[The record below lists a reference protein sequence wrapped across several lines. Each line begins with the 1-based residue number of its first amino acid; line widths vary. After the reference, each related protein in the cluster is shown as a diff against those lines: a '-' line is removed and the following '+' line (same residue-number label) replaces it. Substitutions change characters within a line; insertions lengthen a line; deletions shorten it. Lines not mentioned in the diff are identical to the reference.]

1 LDVGELRRALPSG
14 PDRARILNNLSIS
27 LYSRFRCSADIRDVD
42 AAILHARAMLRLIP
56 LRSPDRAPAE
66 GNLATFL
73 VGRRADGD
81 LGEAAVIARRALVA
95 TPPGRHGYAESL
107 AQVAEVEF
115 ELFKDDNDAARLDA
129 AIEMYAELVTERPLS
144 VPGTV
149 PFHLNYA
156 IARLTRFG
164 RDWSRREDLD
174 AALSSLTELADSDLA
189 EAPPGARNAILA
201 HLIQALSVRH
211 QIDGDAGD
219 LARVADLRTKLEASD
234 DPALGTRGRAL
245 LYDNAA
251 TASLTAFLRTG
262 DLSLLDRAIREQ
274 QEALSAVPEG
284 HPDRPALL
292 GNLGLCRLLRHREK
306 RGHGEADEDL
316 SAGMALAREAVQT
329 SAGGVAETAS
339 AGILGTVLLAE
350 SVKEPGKLDPDQ
362 VDLAIELLTR
372 ARDGLRPDDPQ
383 RAAAEAKL
391 SQGLALRSLAS
402 GDLAGLRAAI
412 AGFAGACALMP
423 AGSPYAPGMRGGLAD
438 LLLALAAATG
448 APDDIERAVSAAR
461 AAVEAGSERHPA
473 GAFDTALQWGTALWR
488 LGRLDLAGEGY
499 AIALRILHDLTR
511 TQLTM
516 PDKQA
521 GLTRVKDITARAA
534 VALAYAGRPA
544 EAALAV
550 ETGRAVTLSEAVGIE
565 QARVLDVAAREHP
578 ELVAAYQ
585 RAATEVTRLQRD
597 PANELAMGML
607 APGAP
612 ALDHQA
618 ALRAARL
625 TLDSAVTALEQA
637 LDVELLRPPT
647 WESLSAAV
655 ETADVPVVYLAA
667 SDAGGTAVVVEPN
680 GLVRSVPLPS
690 LTEDRVAGMTR
701 LWRRAVDDGA
711 ADVDATAAD
720 QVAAL
725 MWSEVMAPVTA
736 ALAGQPRAAL
746 VAGGGLGVLPL
757 HAAGW
762 QDPDGTWHYATDVVS
777 LGYAPNARVLA
788 VCAQR
793 AGRVASRP
801 VLLVA
806 EPETSPHF
814 PPLPAAIGECEEI
827 RCRFAESDVLARR
840 YQADA
845 TLAEVRAELP
855 RAALMHFACHA
866 EIDRSEILDS
876 AIILAGDERLTIR
889 ELLRAQLPAAR
900 LAVLSACSSA
910 RIGDDLQDEVVSFP
924 SALAQA
930 GVAGVLGSLW
940 KVRDTAAAVLA
951 VRFYELWLSGELAA
965 PAALAGAQRWLRE
978 ATNGEIAACYP
989 RIDMDR
995 PDDPELDR
1003 WWQGQRDFASPALW
1017 APFIFMG
1024 A

>member
-1 LDVGELRRALPSG
+1 LRQALPSG
-14 PDRARILNNLSIS
+14 PERARILNNLSIS

-42 AAILHARAMLRLIP
+42 AAIVHARAMLRLLP

-73 VGRRADGD
+73 AGRRADGD
-81 LGEAAVIARRALVA
+81 LQEAATIARRALA
-95 TPPGRHGYAESL
+95 TTPPGRPGYAESL

-115 ELFKDDNDAARLDA
+115 ELFKDDNDAARLGA
-129 AIEMYAELVTERPLS
+129 AIEMYAEVVTERPLS

-156 IARLTRFG
+156 AARLTRFG
-164 RDWSRREDLD
+164 TDWSRREDLD
-174 AALSSLTELADSDLA
+174 AATSTLTELADSDLA
-189 EAPPGARNAILA
+189 SAPPGARNVILA

-211 QIDGDAGD
+211 QIDGDGGD
-219 LARVADLRTKLEASD
+219 LARVAGLRAELEASN
-234 DPALGTRGRAL
+234 DPALGARGRAL

-292 GNLGLCRLLRHREK
+292 ANLGLCRLLRHREK
-306 RGHGEADEDL
+306 RGYGEADEDL
-316 SAGMALAREAVQT
+316 SAGKALAREAVQT
-329 SAGGVAETAS
+329 SAGGVAEAAS

-350 SVKEPGKLDPDQ
+350 SVKEPGNLDPGQ

-391 SQGLALRSLAS
+391 SQGLGLRSLAS

-412 AGFAGACALMP
+412 AGFTGARALMP
-423 AGSPYAPGMRGGLAD
+423 SGSPLEPGMQGGLAD

-448 APDDIERAVSAAR
+448 DPADIEHAVSAAR
-461 AAVEAGSERHPA
+461 AAVEAASERHPA
-473 GAFDTALQWGTALWR
+473 SAFETALQWGTALWR

-499 AIALRILHDLTR
+499 AVALRILHDLTR

-521 GLTRVKDITARAA
+521 GLTRARDITARAA
-534 VALAYAGRPA
+534 VALAYSGRPA
-544 EAALAV
+544 EAALAA

-565 QARVLDVAAREHP
+565 QARVLDGAAREHP

-585 RAATEVTRLQRD
+585 RAATALTRLQRD
-597 PANELAMGML
+597 PASELATGML

-612 ALDHQA
+612 ALDQQG
-618 ALRAARL
+618 ALRAARRA
-625 TLDSAVTALEQA
+625 LDSAVAALEQA
-637 LDVELLRPPT
+637 LGEELLRPPT
-647 WESLSAAV
+647 AESLRAAV
-655 ETADVPVVYLAA
+655 KTAGLPVVYLAA
-667 SDAGGTAVVVEPN
+667 SDAGGAAVIVEPD
-680 GLVRSVPLPS
+680 GRVRSVPLPS
-690 LTEDRVAGMTR
+690 LTETRVADMTR
-701 LWRRAVDDGA
+701 LWRQAVDDRPV
-711 ADVDATAAD
+711 DVDPAGAD
-720 QVAAL
+720 QVATL
-725 MWSEVMAPVTA
+725 MWGDIMAPVTA

-746 VAGGGLGVLPL
+746 VTVGGLGILPL

-762 QDPDGTWHYATDVVS
+762 QDPDGSWHYAADVVS

-793 AGRVASRP
+793 ARRMASRP
-801 VLLVA
+801 ILLVG
-806 EPETSPHF
+806 EPRTSPAF
-814 PPLPAAIGECEEI
+814 PRLPAAVGECEEV
-827 RCRFAESDVLARR
+827 RRRFAESDVLAPR

-845 TLAEVRAELP
+845 TLAAVREQLP

-866 EIDRSEILDS
+866 EIDGSEILDS

-889 ELLRAQLPAAR
+889 ELLRAQLPTAR

-910 RIGDDLQDEVVSFP
+910 RIGDDLHDEVVSFP

-930 GVAGVLGSLW
+930 GVAGVMGSLW
-940 KVRDTAAAVLA
+940 KVQDTAAAVLA
-951 VRFYELWLSGELAA
+951 VRFYELWLSGEMAA
-965 PAALAGAQRWLRE
+965 PAALAAAQRWLRE
-978 ATNGEIAACYP
+978 ATNGEIAARYP
-989 RIDMDR
+989 RVDLNR
-995 PDDPELDR
+995 YGAPEMDR